1 MTSLTL
7 NAEPIAQSVE
17 TSDSDLVVRLTD
29 GRVLSAPL
37 VWFPRLNNAS
47 PAKRQSYELMGNG
60 VGIHWP
66 ELDEDISVVGLLAG
80 LPSIEYRAK

>member
-17 TSDSDLVVRLTD
+17 TSDSDLIVRLTD

-37 VWFPRLNNAS
+37 VWFPRLNNAV
-47 PAKRQSYELMGNG
+47 PAKRQTYELMGNG
-60 VGIHWP
+60 AGIHWP

-80 LPSIEYRAK
+80 LPSIEYRAE

>member
-1 MTSLTL
+1 MISLTL

-17 TSDSDLVVRLTD
+17 TLEFDLVVILVD
-29 GRVLSAPL
+29 FSILCAPL
-37 VWFPRLNNAS
+37 VWFPRLNNATS
-47 PAKRQSYELMGNG
+47 AMRKSYELMGNG

-80 LPSIEYRAK
+80 RPSVEYRTK